1 MKALV
6 PAAIASTLCFGCL
19 TTDDEPVGEVAQ
31 SVTNYPAAVVAA
43 TDTFTASVATNVHE
57 SALSVGVSLPAGDV
71 RTAYAPR
78 NTLGAGPASGSHF
91 VFAARAFVVG
101 RSTYPAGLYQLST
114 TNHVYYYGVNG
125 RVDFGLAQPGSTH
138 QQGDDQGLCDEAPSL
153 IYNLCLAVVRC
164 ALWDLGCPGLPPST
178 AG

>member
-6 PAAIASTLCFGCL
+6 SGVALASILWLGCM
-19 TTDDEPVGEVAQ
+19 TSDDQPVGEVAQ

-43 TDTFTASVATNVHE
+43 TDSFTASVATNVHE
-57 SALSVGVSLPAGDV
+57 SALSVGVSLPTSEV
-71 RTAYAPR
+71 RTGYAPR
-78 NTLGAGPASGSHF
+78 NTLGAGPANGAQL

-114 TNHVYYYGVNG
+114 TNHVYYYGANG
-125 RVDFGLAQPGSTH
+125 RLDFGLARPDGTQG
-138 QQGDDQGLCDEAPSL
+138 GDDEGLCDEAPSL

-164 ALWDLGCPGLPPST
+164 ALWDLGCPGLPPSE

>member
-6 PAAIASTLCFGCL
+6 SASIVSTLCVGCM
-19 TTDDEPVGEVAQ
+19 TTDDEPTAELAQ

-43 TDTFTASVATNVHE
+43 TDTFTATVAGNVHE
-57 SALSVGVSLPAGDV
+57 SALSAGVSLPASAV

-78 NTLGAGPASGSHF
+78 NTLGAGPALGSHF

-114 TNHVYYYGVNG
+114 TSHVYYYGANG
-125 RVDFGLAQPGSTH
+125 RVDFGLAQPGSGH

-164 ALWDLGCPGLPPST
+164 ALWDLGCPGLPPSE